1 MLKPDTLALSALLA
15 SMTALG
21 PLATDMYLPS
31 LPNIAGALSTGAAQ
45 VQWTLSAFLVGFAAG
60 QVFHGPL
67 ADRHGRKPVLLA
79 GLALFVVAT
88 IACGLAGSIEALVVG
103 RFFQALGASGPIVL
117 ARAVVRDLYHGAR
130 AGQEMARMGMFMGLV
145 PAIAPFFGGLLE
157 VQFGWRASFFFCAAY
172 GLLAAGVIVQSLPE
186 TVPRRLA
193 APFSL
198 AEILAAFAAILR
210 VPAYQAHIAIVC
222 TAFGGLF
229 AFISGSSFVLQG
241 IYGLGEVAYGVAFGL
256 CALSFVVGSILAQ
269 RLVPRIGVQR
279 SIALG
284 VAAMAAGG
292 LAMLAATLI
301 FHGRSALEVV
311 APMMLY
317 MVGIG
322 LALAQAQ
329 TAALMPFPDRA
340 GTASSLTGVMQMS
353 VAAVIGLVVG
363 SHFGA
368 SGVPL
373 AAIIASLGLGA
384 FLIERASRPI
394 RTAD

>member
-31 LPNIAGALSTGAAQ
+31 LPNIAGAMTTGAAQ
-45 VQWTLSAFLVGFAAG
+45 VQWTLSAFLVGFAVG
-60 QVFHGPL
+60 QIFHGPL
-67 ADRHGRKPVLLA
+67 ADRHGRKPVLLG
-79 GLALFVVAT
+79 GLGLFVVAT
-88 IACGLAGSIEALVVG
+88 IACGLANSIEALVVG

-117 ARAVVRDLYHGAR
+117 ARAVVRDLYQGAR
-130 AGQEMARMGMFMGLV
+130 AGQEMARMGMLMGLV

-172 GLLAAGVIVQSLPE
+172 GLIGAGVVLQGLPE
-186 TVPRRLA
+186 TVPVRLTS
-193 APFSL
+193 PFSL
-198 AEILAAFAAILR
+198 RAIAGGFASILK
-210 VPAYQAHIAIVC
+210 VPSYQAHIAIVC

-229 AFISGSSFVLQG
+229 AFISGSSFVLQSLYGMSEVGYG
-241 IYGLGEVAYGVAFGL
+241 IGFGL
-256 CALSFVVGSILAQ
+256 CALAFVGGSMLAR
-269 RLVPRIGVQR
+269 RLVPRVGVQR

-284 VAAMAAGG
+284 TLAMAGGG
-292 LAMLAATLI
+292 LAMLAAT
-301 FHGRSALEVV
+301 ALLDSGSPVEVI

-353 VAAVIGLVVG
+353 VAAAIGLVVG
-363 SHFGA
+363 AHYGA

-373 AAIIASLGLGA
+373 ALIIAALGVGA
-384 FLIERASRPI
+384 LLIERASRAI
-394 RTAD
+394 RGAG